1 MIQVTVNI
9 DEKMFDE
16 SIGGALKS
24 LKPEEMSEMLTNC
37 IKEYLLG
44 KNSKGENNI
53 EKIIYDEENSYFGN
67 GRTLKPSYFTKTML
81 EKLDYSALQEVVD
94 KCINELKEN
103 HKDILEKVML
113 EMIVKGLKSTYNFN
127 EILKDSIKNIICD
140 MNYNK

>member
-53 EKIIYDEENSYFGN
+53 EKIIYDEATDYFGN
-67 GRTLKPSYFTKTML
+67 SRTLKPSYFTKTML

-103 HKDILEKVML
+103 HKDILEEVML
-113 EMIVKGLKSTYNFN
+113 EMIIQGFKSTYSFN
-127 EILKDSIKNIICD
+127 EILKDTIKNIIHD

>member
-16 SIGGALKS
+16 SIGDALKS
-24 LKPEEMSEMLTNC
+24 LKPEEMSEMITNC

-53 EKIIYDEENSYFGN
+53 EKIIYDEVNDYFGN
-67 GRTLKPSYFTKTML
+67 SHTLKPSYFTQKML

-127 EILKDSIKNIICD
+127 EILEDTVKNVICN
-140 MNYNK
+140 MNSNN

>member
-53 EKIIYDEENSYFGN
+53 EKIIYDEETSYFG
-67 GRTLKPSYFTKTML
+67 GSRTLKPSYFTKAML

-103 HKDILEKVML
+103 HKDILEKVIL
-113 EMIVKGLKSTYNFN
+113 EMILQGFKRTYSFN
-127 EILKDSIKNIICD
+127 EILEDVTKNIIHE
-140 MNYNK
+140 MNSNN

>member
-53 EKIIYDEENSYFGN
+53 EKIIYDEETSYFG
-67 GRTLKPSYFTKTML
+67 GSRTLKPSYFTKAML

-103 HKDILEKVML
+103 HKDILEEVML
-113 EMIVKGLKSTYNFN
+113 EMIVQGLKSTYNFN
-127 EILKDSIKNIICD
+127 EILNDTVKNIIRT
-140 MNYNK
+140 MNSN